1 MQIITCEYQTAN
13 PARFLKIQVLT
24 TDGQIKELFN
34 IISSPCCAVS
44 ALQCF
49 SASLDGRESMF
60 VMNRL
65 TNLWCRLKNIKFPR
79 SNYQTDSSETS
90 LLFTTKVSSARQFT
104 NHIKL
109 LPTFSDES
117 LDSQMKKKTVKN
129 PPLTISIVYFL
140 QARLFTIHPGIR
152 TGTMG
157 CHISPLNFLWF

>member
-1 MQIITCEYQTAN
+1 MRVSNSKSCSLFENTSLNEGWPNKRTVQYYFQS
-13 PARFLKIQVLT
+13 VLRSLGT
-24 TDGQIKELFN
+24 SVF
-34 IISSPCCAVS
+34 
-44 ALQCF
+44 F
-49 SASLDGRESMF
+49 SLPGWTRMF

-65 TNLWCRLKNIKFPR
+65 TNLWCRLKNIKFTR

-157 CHISPLNFLWF
+157 CHSSPLNFLRF